1 MTVNTL
7 FNELQ
12 ADIIGKTIVA
22 PVLPEVSG
30 WGAAVAGAIGAE
42 ELATDAARLEHSFDG
57 ESQEAVVADAAGA
70 CFAGLGRVHGALRGY
85 FATEDGNVPSQ
96 RSSPAKTALSD
107 ERREELLFGLSALL
121 AEDDAAAADYLSDNE
136 AELAGLFTEQQFQ
149 ELRTAVSRYD
159 FESAL
164 SLLEERQ

>member
-1 MTVNTL
+1 M
-7 FNELQ
+7 
-12 ADIIGKTIVA
+12 
-22 PVLPEVSG
+22 
-30 WGAAVAGAIGAE
+30 
-42 ELATDAARLEHSFDG
+42 
-57 ESQEAVVADAAGA
+57 
-70 CFAGLGRVHGALRGY
+70 RGY